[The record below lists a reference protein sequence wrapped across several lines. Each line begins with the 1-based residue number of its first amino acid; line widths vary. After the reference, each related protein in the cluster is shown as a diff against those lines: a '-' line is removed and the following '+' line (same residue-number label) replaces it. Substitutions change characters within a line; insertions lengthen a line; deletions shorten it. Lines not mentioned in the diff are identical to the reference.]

1 MVQVVKEFAENEP
14 GTICMDGNCID
25 PQGIKYS
32 IKIIMVQFSGDK
44 STGLLY
50 LGFV

>member
-14 GTICMDGNCID
+14 GTICMDGKCID

-32 IKIIMVQFSGDK
+32 PKIVMVQFSGDK
-44 STGLLY
+44 STGLLDV
-50 LGFV
+50 GFV